1 MTTAK
6 VEYSHGR
13 YFGYYHLKFYGDDS
27 KRLNN
32 EWNDIEYEKLHT
44 NIRII
49 SEHEA
54 SIKNQ
59 EAAIAEYK
67 AQLKASKKW
76 YRPWYSKAEKE
87 LRNKIVKHMDEIEK
101 LLEKIEELDNDN
113 FYSVSELRVKG
124 EKLLAANSFI
134 LTNASSVPVY
144 RGSTRYTEVW
154 EKRS

>member
-6 VEYSHGR
+6 VEYSYR
-13 YFGYYHLKFYGDDS
+13 RLGYYHLRFYGDDS
-27 KRLNN
+27 TQLNN

-44 NIRII
+44 NSKTI

-54 SIKNQ
+54 SIKNH
-59 EAAIAEYK
+59 EMLIAEYK

-76 YRPWYSKAEKE
+76 YRPWYNKAEKE
-87 LRNKIVKHMDEIEK
+87 LRNNIVEHMDEIEK
-101 LLEKIEELDNDN
+101 LLEKIEELDHDN
-113 FYSVSELRVKG
+113 FYSPSELHVKG
-124 EKLLAANSFI
+124 DDFLTANGLI

-144 RGSTRYTEVW
+144 HGSTRHTEVW